1 MNSKGVYK
9 MKKRILSVISAIAML
24 LMLIAVMP
32 AEKAMASSSIT
43 IDDVSIIQ
51 PGVYAGSPYA
61 VATVKVWVTVDYP
74 YNVSK
79 IDVVLEDYYGV
90 HDAISGSISS
100 GFNGSG
106 VYNVDIAVPSDAH
119 GTYIVKSVK
128 AYSTDGSSDYRDDVD
143 SFDSMWVANR
153 APHTLP
159 PFITSI
165 DTKWIKKSGENVLE
179 FRVGGYG
186 STGIN
191 KVSSIIAK
199 FADKNGNTVR
209 LSKFTAGAGAYYTST
224 IKESEIVG
232 TDVYTITELLV
243 KDTDGNE
250 SLYNFSDDTV
260 TYNGLVSRTMN
271 SRLSAVSF
279 AAGDGAAKPAA
290 VAPAK
295 TTASTTEAKSPT
307 TSQGNSGMLA
317 VIMAALSVAVVGTL
331 AIAAKKISSR

>member
-1 MNSKGVYK
+1 

-24 LMLIAVMP
+24 LMLIAFMP

-61 VATVKVWVTVDYP
+61 VATVKVWVSVDYP

-90 HDAISGSISS
+90 HDTLSGSVGS

-128 AYSTDGSSDYRDDVD
+128 AYATDGSSDYRDDVD

-153 APHTLP
+153 TPHTLP
-159 PFITSI
+159 SFITSI

-209 LSKFTAGAGAYYTST
+209 LSKFTAGAGGYYTST

-232 TDVYTITELLV
+232 TDVYTITELLI

-260 TYNGLVSRTMN
+260 TYNGLVSRTMS

-290 VAPAK
+290 VAPSK
-295 TTASTTEAKSPT
+295 TTTTTTETKSPT
-307 TSQGNSGMLA
+307 TGQGNTGMAA
-317 VIMAALSVAVVGTL
+317 VIIAALGVAVVGLL

>member
-1 MNSKGVYK
+1 

-24 LMLIAVMP
+24 LMLIAFMP

-61 VATVKVWVTVDYP
+61 VATVKVWVSVDYP

-90 HDAISGSISS
+90 HDTLSGSVGS

-128 AYSTDGSSDYRDDVD
+128 AYATDGSSDYRDDVD

-153 APHTLP
+153 TPHTLP
-159 PFITSI
+159 SFITSI

-191 KVSSIIAK
+191 KISSIVAK
-199 FADKNGNTVR
+199 FADKNGNTVK
-209 LSKFTAGAGAYYTST
+209 LSKFTAAAGGYYTST

-232 TDVYTITELLV
+232 TDVYTITELFI

-260 TYNGLVSRTMN
+260 TYNGLVSRTMS

-279 AAGDGAAKPAA
+279 AAGDGAAKPVA
-290 VAPAK
+290 VAPSK
-295 TTASTTEAKSPT
+295 TTTTTTTETKSPT
-307 TSQGNSGMLA
+307 TGQGNAGMVA
-317 VIMAALSVAVVGTL
+317 VIIAALGVAVVGLL